1 MLGRVGQESTHGEV
15 EHQLTHAEVLADE
28 NMVKQHGLKVASS
41 QLQVIPDALCRDY
54 TDWLKQ
60 FSTHCPNSWYL
71 HDMPKESVMKS

>member
-41 QLQVIPDALCRDY
+41 QLQVIPDALRRDY
-54 TDWLKQ
+54 RPAKTV
-60 FSTHCPNSWYL
+60 L
-71 HDMPKESVMKS
+71 HPLSKLLVPARDTQRKCYES